1 MGRRGNGYGSE
12 WHFDHYRRVLP
23 DVLDQHIKA
32 SIGRSDA
39 DITWLY
45 PGSSAF
51 AKEPRGVEFLKE
63 EPSQRKAFEAW
74 RTFWPQTGSP
84 PHWDGIARDATT
96 GEWLLFETKANQPEF
111 CSHICGAVGKG
122 RTLIESAMSKVKR
135 HLSVHRDFQW
145 LGTYYQYANR
155 LACLYFLNVLRKVP
169 ARLVLVY
176 FTGDKFPDARQCPS
190 SDAEWRELIRACHL
204 TLGLSEEHALRDRVH
219 ELFVPVAGK

>member
-1 MGRRGNGYGSE
+1 LGRRGNGYGSE

-32 SIGRSDA
+32 GIGRSDA

-45 PGSSAF
+45 PGSAAF

-84 PHWDGIARDATT
+84 PHWDGVSRDATT
-96 GEWLLFETKANQPEF
+96 GEWLLFETKANQSEF

-122 RTLIESAMSKVKR
+122 RALIESAMSKVKR

-190 SDAEWRELIRACHL
+190 SEAEWRELIRACHL

-219 ELFVPVAGK
+219 ELFLPVAGK